1 MKHAMSILVFASL
14 MSSTAFAA
22 DIKIGA
28 TAPLTGP
35 QAIFGTTLFNGT
47 DLYFEELNAAG
58 GINGNTL
65 VLSRQDDK
73 ADPKEGTLVAQKFC
87 DDESIVAVIGHLN
100 SGVQLAAQS
109 IYSDCELPEAVLG
122 SNPDITR
129 QGAANIVRPTASD
142 FAQGELSAQY
152 ALEKLGAKNAAI
164 VNDKQAFGQGVSEI
178 FADDF
183 KKRGGEI
190 HSTSS
195 VNPTDVDFT
204 AVITQ
209 LKSAKPDVVYMGAV
223 MPQLALFA
231 KQMREQGLNAKL
243 LVPDGAFT
251 PDFVAQAGKEAA
263 SNVVLTFPIPP
274 ADATPE
280 LVSFGERYKKRFGE
294 EVGPYSIYGYVSGQ
308 IVAEAI
314 KKAAEPTRADILP
327 ALKAVELDTMLG
339 HVKFTDVGERTVA
352 PMYLYEIQDG
362 EFKMVGQAS

>member
-1 MKHAMSILVFASL
+1 MSILVVASL